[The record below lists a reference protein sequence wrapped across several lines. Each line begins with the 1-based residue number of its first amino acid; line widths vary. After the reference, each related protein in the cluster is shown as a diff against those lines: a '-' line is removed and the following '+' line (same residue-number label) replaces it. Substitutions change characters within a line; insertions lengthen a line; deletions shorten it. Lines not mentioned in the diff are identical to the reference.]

1 MLGRLL
7 LLLERY
13 ETLVYATFA
22 TCCSTY
28 AASLFYSYMLVQTG
42 GIWSAPLDDV
52 FIHFDYARSFAR
64 GYPFQWSEGNG
75 YSSGNTSL
83 LYPIVLAAGYWLGFR
98 KLRLMVWAAF
108 IATGS
113 LILFFVWVGRCW
125 EKEGLASWGKY
136 LIPPVVLSM
145 GALDWTLF
153 SGMENALHLAI
164 WGGCFAL
171 TLKTRRGTSYSHRKR
186 TALWLGVCG
195 ALLVAVRP
203 ESGVCVAL
211 FGFFVALPELTASH
225 RTRRRLGRTALLLLL
240 VGLPGLAVLGIQAL
254 ANLSYTGELSA
265 NGAIAKLFLNDP
277 YLSGPERWD
286 RFRALLGYIVPR
298 LIDHHFAAK
307 PLVGWLVVAMAALPL
322 VPRHT
327 RAISVLLWL
336 QIVSWLLVV
345 SLNNQLRW
353 HNERYAMPAVAWLL
367 LLAAIGL
374 VQLLDRGRDRS
385 LIGAIWRRL
394 WLARVPIAVGLSLL
408 YWTHQAPRMRD
419 QVWFF
424 GRACRNILEQHVTAG
439 HVIKKLKARRVL
451 VGDAGAMTYIADLPG
466 LDLIGLGGFLNY
478 PFARS
483 TVHGLGA
490 SIELIEQIP
499 VDERPDIMA
508 LYPSWWGELPTL
520 FGDFL
525 VAIPVEG
532 NVICGGAEK
541 MIYRADWRALE
552 RRAVPATLANGER
565 IIDEL
570 DTANLISE
578 RGHQYRFP
586 RPHAGYVHY
595 RVLRRSQDDVRE
607 RFDAGRIIPPGRE
620 ETVTLRSPGRGGRL
634 IARVAPDRPLH
645 IDITVNGRPLGSL
658 TTKPAAAHWQE
669 VSIALPD
676 DLGAQFEIVL
686 KPREHEA
693 VSYHL
698 WVVENPGR

>member
-1 MLGRLL
+1 
-7 LLLERY
+7 
-13 ETLVYATFA
+13 
-22 TCCSTY
+22 
-28 AASLFYSYMLVQTG
+28 MLVQTG
-42 GIWSAPLDDV
+42 GVWSAPLDDV

-83 LYPIVLAAGYWLGFR
+83 LYPVVLAAGYWLGFR
-98 KLRLMVWAAF
+98 KLHLMVWAAL

-113 LILFFVWVGRCW
+113 LILFFVGVGRSW
-125 EKEGLASWGKY
+125 EKEGLTSWGKY

-171 TLKTRRGTSYSHRKR
+171 TLKARGATTYRHRKR
-186 TALWLGVCG
+186 AALWLGLSG

-211 FGFFVALPELTASH
+211 FGFFIALPELSASQ
-225 RTRRRLGRTALLLLL
+225 RTRRRLGRTTSLLLL
-240 VGLPGLAVLGIQAL
+240 VGLPGLALLGMQAW

-265 NGAIAKLFLNDP
+265 NGAIAKLFINDP
-277 YLSGPERWD
+277 YLSGPERWE
-286 RFRALLGYIVPR
+286 RFRALLGYIIPR
-298 LIDHHFAAK
+298 LINHHFAAK
-307 PLVGWLVVAMAALPL
+307 PLVGWLVVAMACLPL
-322 VPRHT
+322 VPRRT
-327 RAISVLLWL
+327 RSVAILLWL
-336 QIVSWLLVV
+336 QIASWLLVV
-345 SLNNQLRW
+345 SLNNQIRW

-367 LLAAIGL
+367 LLAAAGL
-374 VQLLDRGRDRS
+374 TQLLDRGRARS
-385 LIGAIWRRL
+385 FVGTLWRRL
-394 WLARVPIAVGLSLL
+394 WLARVPIAIGLSVL

-439 HVIKKLKARRVL
+439 QVIKKLKARRVL
-451 VGDAGAMTYIADLPG
+451 VGDAGAMTYVADLPG
-466 LDLIGLGGFLNY
+466 LDLIGLGGFSDY

-499 VDERPDIMA
+499 VDERPDVMA

-520 FGDFL
+520 FGHFL
-525 VAIPVEG
+525 IAIPVEG

-552 RRAVPATLANGER
+552 RRAVPATLAKGER

-578 RGHQYRFP
+578 RGHHYRFP
-586 RPHAGYVHY
+586 RPHAGYVRY
-595 RVLRRSQDDVRE
+595 RVLRRSQEDVRE
-607 RFDAGRIIPPGRE
+607 RFDAGRIIPPDRKE
-620 ETVTLRSPGRGGRL
+620 SVTLRSPKRGGRL
-634 IARVAPDRPLH
+634 IARVAPDRPLR
-645 IDITVNGRPLGSL
+645 IDVAVNGRPIGSL
-658 TTKPAAAHWQE
+658 TTTPAAMHWQE

-676 DLGAQFEIVL
+676 TIGSHFEL
-686 KPREHEA
+686 ALTPREHEA
-693 VSYHL
+693 VNYHL
-698 WVVENPGR
+698 WVVENSGR